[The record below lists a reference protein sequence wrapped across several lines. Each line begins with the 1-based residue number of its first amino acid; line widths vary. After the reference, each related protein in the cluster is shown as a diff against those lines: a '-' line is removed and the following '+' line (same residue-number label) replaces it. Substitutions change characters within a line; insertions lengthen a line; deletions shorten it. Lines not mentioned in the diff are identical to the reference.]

1 MSGLVRTRCGY
12 SPARRR
18 AEPSHQRGDL
28 HYDDNVSVAPGWRT
42 SGRMTVC
49 SGQGEVSGS
58 QSGSL
63 CVNTGGGGSGSN
75 SFQSGAGEE
84 VNDVSG
90 PLSPSGTPQRAC
102 QASSGVRAAAGGQVL
117 ARDGP
122 EPGCLARPAASSSSV
137 VDLVSSSDSSG
148 VQIVDAEG
156 GDESGT
162 QSADAPLQ
170 EGVDCLLT
178 RDTGVVWNVTLPHL
192 RSQCGEHPF
201 RTICSTENAKC
212 CELCFCFICDTKA
225 AECHEWGT
233 GTRGGHHCN
242 AHDSGKFRAMKAAAK
257 GASAAAGAPVL
268 PLQLPP
274 ANSFAA
280 MQRKR
285 RAPAP
290 GPLQRRRARLL
301 PASFQSEN

>member
-1 MSGLVRTRCGY
+1 MSGLVRTRCVY

-28 HYDDNVSVAPGWRT
+28 HDDDNVSAAPGWRT

-75 SFQSGAGEE
+75 SFRSGAKEE
-84 VNDVSG
+84 DEDVSG

-178 RDTGVVWNVTLPHL
+178 RDTGVVSLQSPTRP
-192 RSQCGEHPF
+192 SQLAIASLLALHQ
-201 RTICSTENAKC
+201 
-212 CELCFCFICDTKA
+212 
-225 AECHEWGT
+225 
-233 GTRGGHHCN
+233 
-242 AHDSGKFRAMKAAAK
+242 RA
-257 GASAAAGAPVL
+257 ASASAPFAGGYGPERR
-268 PLQLPP
+268 P
-274 ANSFAA
+274 
-280 MQRKR
+280 R
-285 RAPAP
+285 RADI
-290 GPLQRRRARLL
+290 RK
-301 PASFQSEN
+301 